1 MTENSFKQEYL
12 AILLRKWWLIV
23 MITGSV
29 SVIALLIVLN
39 QANLYEA
46 QSRLLIV
53 VPVGSRVI
61 STEEGSPEVNFPELS
76 VETLTTLA
84 RSGDLLTD
92 IINELNLK
100 DEETGQPLSV
110 ESLEAMMEASYES
123 TGVGSQYVRIPIL
136 RMTVKGESPKQLKD
150 IADSWAKNF
159 EKRNATLFTSE
170 TAKSFTF
177 LDSQYNDAKNTYNS
191 LLSDLTKYKKQYP
204 IVLLT
209 ETLKSSRNKFLEV
222 NESLRDKTN
231 ELSLSKIELKAV
243 NEEIKDRS
251 YNGEWIGFTNELLM
265 NNQNI
270 SEQGMLDLS
279 TRNAYLTNQKIHNE
293 YINTNYVTQ
302 RENDLIQIKEQIL
315 QDTQRLVIAEQEL
328 VVASARKIELS
339 TELSKQNQSI
349 LLVKA
354 IDDATLRQQLGL
366 DPNASTWNQIRDL
379 GISTEEINEVYVSL
393 SDELSKTNVL
403 ISGLTEE
410 ISNLKSELIVN
421 KKSLLNSELELNNIL
436 LVELPII
443 QQQLRSSQLSYLAEL
458 QRYDLTVERQ
468 KNLKYLVLD
477 LQAQVEALRSSYDIN
492 KASLETDESNLLTA
506 EVYIA
511 KLEKEISTIG
521 ASFDAIATARQAAR
535 IAKSEQEGSIR
546 IVESA
551 IEPQIPI
558 GPARRST
565 LIFTGVIS
573 LMLSVAMAFLLQYI
587 QDSRIFSRKQ
597 S

>member
-23 MITGSV
+23 MITGSL
-29 SVIALLIVLN
+29 SVISLLIVLN

-177 LDSQYNDAKNTYNS
+177 LDSQYDDAKNTYNS

-243 NEEIKDRS
+243 NEEIEDRS

-279 TRNAYLTNQKIHNE
+279 TRNAYLSNQKIHNE

-302 RENDLIQIKEQIL
+302 RENDLIQIKQQIL
-315 QDTQRLVIAEQEL
+315 QDTQRLVIADQEL

-403 ISGLTEE
+403 ISGLTNE

-458 QRYDLTVERQ
+458 QRYDSTVERQ

-492 KASLETDESNLLTA
+492 KTSLETDESNLLTA

-565 LIFTGVIS
+565 LIMTGVIS

-587 QDSRIFSRKQ
+587 QDSRIFSRNQ

>member
-177 LDSQYNDAKNTYNS
+177 LDSQYDDAKNTYNS
-191 LLSDLTKYKKQYP
+191 LLSDLTKYKK
-204 IVLLT
+204 
-209 ETLKSSRNKFLEV
+209 
-222 NESLRDKTN
+222 
-231 ELSLSKIELKAV
+231 
-243 NEEIKDRS
+243 
-251 YNGEWIGFTNELLM
+251 
-265 NNQNI
+265 
-270 SEQGMLDLS
+270 
-279 TRNAYLTNQKIHNE
+279 
-293 YINTNYVTQ
+293 
-302 RENDLIQIKEQIL
+302 
-315 QDTQRLVIAEQEL
+315 
-328 VVASARKIELS
+328 
-339 TELSKQNQSI
+339 
-349 LLVKA
+349 VK
-354 IDDATLRQQLGL
+354 
-366 DPNASTWNQIRDL
+366 
-379 GISTEEINEVYVSL
+379 Y
-393 SDELSKTNVL
+393 
-403 ISGLTEE
+403 
-410 ISNLKSELIVN
+410 
-421 KKSLLNSELELNNIL
+421 
-436 LVELPII
+436 
-443 QQQLRSSQLSYLAEL
+443 
-458 QRYDLTVERQ
+458 
-468 KNLKYLVLD
+468 
-477 LQAQVEALRSSYDIN
+477 
-492 KASLETDESNLLTA
+492 
-506 EVYIA
+506 
-511 KLEKEISTIG
+511 
-521 ASFDAIATARQAAR
+521 
-535 IAKSEQEGSIR
+535 
-546 IVESA
+546 
-551 IEPQIPI
+551 
-558 GPARRST
+558 
-565 LIFTGVIS
+565 
-573 LMLSVAMAFLLQYI
+573 
-587 QDSRIFSRKQ
+587 
-597 S
+597 